1 MVDRSL
7 EEFEKRQ
14 TQAAEGGQLV
24 EADSFR
30 GAHGQ
35 IVEAI
40 GTAIANGTHSVGDRL
55 FPESLGEDFGVSRTV
70 IREVLKVLEA
80 RGMVR
85 ARPGSGTRVLPSSEW
100 DLLDSDV
107 IRWQSIGAESG
118 TQVANLTALRSAIES
133 LAARQACQERTPES
147 LTRLRASIDDMV
159 DANTSRDRHRYTEV
173 DVDFHR
179 AVLAASGSMILEQ
192 LADPVEA
199 AIRARFRREVAR
211 KVWQDMAFI
220 REVISWH
227 EAVVDAIE
235 DRDEGTAE
243 LIMRRIASMQAEEE
257 AGMSKAAGRAD
268 LPKVIMRTDDGGRYR
283 IRPSNPAEE

>member
-1 MVDRSL
+1 MVDQSH
-7 EEFEKRQ
+7 EEFEKQQ
-14 TQAAEGGQLV
+14 TQAVEGGDGGQLV

-55 FPESLGEDFGVSRTV
+55 VPESLGDDFGVSRTV

-80 RGMVR
+80 RGMVQV
-85 ARPGSGTRVLPSSEW
+85 RPGSGPRVLPSSEW

-107 IRWQSIGAESG
+107 IRWRSIGAESD
-118 TQVANLTALRSAIES
+118 TQGANLTALRSAIES

-147 LTRLRASIDDMV
+147 LTRLRAAIEDML
-159 DANTSRDRHRYTEV
+159 DANTTRDRHQYTEV
-173 DVDFHR
+173 DVHFHR

-199 AIRARFRREVAR
+199 AIRVRFRAEIARE
-211 KVWQDMAFI
+211 VWQDMTFM

-227 EAVVDAIE
+227 EALVDAIE

-243 LIMRRIASMQAEEE
+243 LISRRIASMQAEEE
-257 AGMSKAAGRAD
+257 AGMSKAADRPD
-268 LPKVIMRTDDGGRYR
+268 RPKVIMRTDDGGTYR
-283 IRPSNPAEE
+283 IRPSNP